1 MFHYFI
7 NKHFF
12 YIFHFY
18 KTFLTHLIKHSLNL
32 SKFFLLD
39 LENSLSFISWAE
51 KETFTFCFD
60 GIPERSIVAVSTIGV
75 KREDEAFTV
84 WKDGMD
90 AMIEKIHPKTI
101 LVYGGKLEYE
111 YPIDINV
118 KYYENKVT
126 ERMKKGK

>member
-7 NKHFF
+7 NKRFF

-18 KTFLTHLIKHSLNL
+18 KIFLTHLIKHSLNL

-39 LENSLSFISWAE
+39 LENSLSFTLWAE
-51 KETFTFCFD
+51 KETFSFCFD
-60 GIPERSIVAVSTIGV
+60 GIPEASIVAVSTVGV
-75 KREDEAFTV
+75 KRDDDAFQV

-90 AMIEKIHPKTI
+90 AMIDKIKPSVI
-101 LVYGGKLEYE
+101 LVYGGKLEYD
-111 YPIDINV
+111 YPDKTKTI
-118 KYYENKVT
+118 YFENKVT